1 MIDRDKVIPNL
12 NGAGGQTERASARKG
27 NGAAVRYKRPDLSFV
42 FVSTL
47 FQVTNPL
54 SV

>member
-1 MIDRDKVIPNL
+1 MIDRDKVPNP
-12 NGAGGQTERASARKG
+12 NGTGSRTERAAARKG
-27 NGAAVRYKRPDLSFV
+27 HGAGVCYKRPDLKFV

>member
-1 MIDRDKVIPNL
+1 MIDRDKVPNP
-12 NGAGGQTERASARKG
+12 NGAGGQTERAAARKG
-27 NGAAVRYKRPDLSFV
+27 HGAAVRYKRPDPSFV

-47 FQVTNPL
+47 FQVANPL